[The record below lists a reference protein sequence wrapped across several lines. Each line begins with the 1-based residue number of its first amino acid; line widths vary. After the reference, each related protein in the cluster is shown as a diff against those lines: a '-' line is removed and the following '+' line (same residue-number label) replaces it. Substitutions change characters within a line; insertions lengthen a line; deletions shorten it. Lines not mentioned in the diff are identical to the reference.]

1 MGIIS
6 TLFVFLLFV
15 FYIKTKLRSEYISA
29 NLLIFAFTLKTIVGI
44 FFIYYFLN
52 IGYKSDQ
59 PSDVYRFLFESK
71 LLNDV
76 YYKSPSDYFKLL
88 FGIKDYFCMNSA
100 YFKDAFIWKADEY
113 SIINETRNVIR
124 VHSLIHFISFNN
136 PFIHVLLFN
145 FITLIGLK
153 KLTEAFFNFTKIKLN
168 IVFIILLVIPSLLFW
183 TSGILKESFILVG
196 LGFIVNAI
204 LCNNS
209 RKKTIINLSI
219 GIIILIFFKT
229 YILLCLIPTFAF
241 IYIASFFNKNK
252 IVWSSSI
259 IGILILTLFLFK
271 PFQNKLTKNI
281 TKKQLDLINVGE
293 GGIHLEDKKHT
304 YYFTPENYKNLKLFK
319 NKAKLIAPSY
329 VYLYDRTRP
338 RKNPIL
344 TYIYPT
350 NKIWKQK
357 IIMPKSNSFF
367 EVTRVNDSFKQLIL
381 NIPEAL
387 INACFRPFQF
397 NNQGLLQKISFI
409 EMIAI
414 TFFFLFSIFNF
425 RKLKIT
431 EKQIVIALC
440 LFAFVLLLLI
450 GWTTPISGLLV
461 RLRFPAQLALIL
473 VSIIIIKF
481 NNKRIFNE

>member
-52 IGYKSDQ
+52 IGCKPDQ

-71 LLNDV
+71 LLNNV
-76 YYKSPSDYFKLL
+76 FYKSPSDYFKLL
-88 FGIKDYFCMNSA
+88 FGIKDYLYMNPD
-100 YFKDAFIWKADEY
+100 YFKDAFIWKAGEY
-113 SIINETRNVIR
+113 STINETRNVIR

-153 KLTEAFFNFTKIKLN
+153 KLTEAFFNYTKIKLN

-204 LCNNS
+204 LCNKS
-209 RKKTIINLSI
+209 RKKTMINLSI

-229 YILLCLIPTFAF
+229 YILLCLIPTFVF

-252 IVWSSSI
+252 IIWSFSI
-259 IGILILTLFLFK
+259 IGILILTLFVFK

-357 IIMPKSNSFF
+357 LQLYICHPYG
-367 EVTRVNDSFKQLIL
+367 KQ
-381 NIPEAL
+381 
-387 INACFRPFQF
+387 
-397 NNQGLLQKISFI
+397 
-409 EMIAI
+409 
-414 TFFFLFSIFNF
+414 
-425 RKLKIT
+425 
-431 EKQIVIALC
+431 
-440 LFAFVLLLLI
+440 
-450 GWTTPISGLLV
+450 
-461 RLRFPAQLALIL
+461 
-473 VSIIIIKF
+473 
-481 NNKRIFNE
+481 